1 MIYYKKVERL
11 ICCLVV
17 SIYILDVD
25 AHILNILVQDG
36 MSVVGHAI
44 ELIIDLVRHV
54 NSSASRIQAF
64 NEIAERECIATKTGL
79 VFDIPNRSNST
90 HAMILEAIEYK
101 IVLKRYTTSQQQ
113 PFPTELEWSKTE
125 SIGKFLGVFEETTR
139 AFSAD
144 RFPTSHMFLVNVL
157 YIQQALQNHAWQGDR
172 VIKELAAAMD
182 KNFDKYWDVNYN
194 MVLVIATI
202 LDPRHKFD
210 FLDFFYEKV
219 CENFVD
225 IDLSKN
231 MAKDW
236 LGKYFRKYEEVIR
249 RNGTSLGPQVDV
261 SNSMASYSPVLMQ
274 GKRKIHRE
282 FAQFRS

>member
-1 MIYYKKVERL
+1 ML
-11 ICCLVV
+11 
-17 SIYILDVD
+17 
-25 AHILNILVQDG
+25 
-36 MSVVGHAI
+36 
-44 ELIIDLVRHV
+44 
-54 NSSASRIQAF
+54 
-64 NEIAERECIATKTGL
+64 
-79 VFDIPNRSNST
+79 DIPNRWNST
-90 HAMILEAIEYK
+90 YAMILEAVKYK
-101 IVLKRYTTSQQQ
+101 IVLKRYATSQQQ
-113 PFPTELEWSKTE
+113 PFPTEVEWNKAE

-157 YIQQALQNHAWQGDR
+157 YIHQALRSHAWQDDQ
-172 VIKELAAAMD
+172 VKKELARAMD
-182 KNFDKYWDVNYN
+182 KKFDKYWDGNYN

-210 FLDFFYEKV
+210 FPDFFYEKV

-236 LGKYFRKYEEVIR
+236 LGRYFRKYEEVIR

-274 GKRKIHRE
+274 GKRKIHQE
-282 FAQFRS
+282 FAQFRSQRRGSWVQKSELDAYLEEQPVREDEIFEILTWWKTNSNKYPVMSAMARDVLAIPLSTVSSESAFSLGG